1 MRVLCSVECVINQI
15 IRIIRKNQVR
25 FDEANWDLLE
35 FEKIEKLVVFRRFFK
50 TCRGFLKPV
59 KKLN

>member
-35 FEKIEKLVVFRRFFK
+35 FEKIEK
-50 TCRGFLKPV
+50 
-59 KKLN
+59 